1 MKQNKRFSYYLC
13 SEQTTAATCNNAKLA
28 VDSKSA
34 EECLRRSTH
43 ARTDGRTT
51 RKHNASDPKH
61 KMLFTSLR
69 ITYFS
74 ALLFYCTSTTD
85 DERGLTKAIR
95 KRHSADLLI
104 DSECAQQESLY
115 DWHTSSGH
123 VVSLPSPI
131 LALLN
136 ATVRQ
141 RRVYKLHTTCSM
153 EWKNVDD
160 THHGA
165 ICMSPYRSADNP
177 TTNS

>member
-1 MKQNKRFSYYLC
+1 MRSQQS
-13 SEQTTAATCNNAKLA
+13 TASRLKNAFA
-28 VDSKSA
+28 A
-34 EECLRRSTH
+34 ARTH

-74 ALLFYCTSTTD
+74 ALSF
-85 DERGLTKAIR
+85 
-95 KRHSADLLI
+95 
-104 DSECAQQESLY
+104 ECAQQESLY

-153 EWKNVDD
+153 EWKNVDN

>member
-1 MKQNKRFSYYLC
+1 
-13 SEQTTAATCNNAKLA
+13 
-28 VDSKSA
+28 
-34 EECLRRSTH
+34 
-43 ARTDGRTT
+43 
-51 RKHNASDPKH
+51 
-61 KMLFTSLR
+61 MLFTSLR

-74 ALLFYCTSTTD
+74 ALSFYCTSTTD

-153 EWKNVDD
+153 EWKKCRR
-160 THHGA
+160 H
-165 ICMSPYRSADNP
+165 SPWSDLYVSISQRRQSYNEFIVRIQFRRS
-177 TTNS
+177 